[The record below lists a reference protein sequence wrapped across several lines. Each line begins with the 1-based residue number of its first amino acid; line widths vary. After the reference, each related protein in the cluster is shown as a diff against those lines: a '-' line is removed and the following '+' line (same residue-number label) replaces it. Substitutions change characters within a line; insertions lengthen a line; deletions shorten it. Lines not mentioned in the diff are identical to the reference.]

1 MQTLREHG
9 RRILGAW
16 VRFQHTGSPYRL
28 VVAGK
33 IPAIFLGATALL
45 AALITIELR
54 TAAIQSRFLALLAS
68 QFTWQVGPGG
78 SPRIGFPREGP
89 FDVARGYTRIP
100 EFEHQLDRHGYRLAE
115 QSRVSPLLA
124 LSTTIGFSAPV
135 PERAVTGLVIRDRD
149 GQVLYDATARRHRF
163 ERFADIPPV
172 VTQTLGLMED
182 QHLWQPSGRVNPAV
196 DWGRLL
202 RAAVFDAAH
211 HLGFPVAFQGGSTL
225 AIQMEKYRH
234 SEDGRTGSPADKL
247 WQIAA
252 ADLRVFH
259 DGANVR
265 DKQRQIVVDYLNSVP
280 LGGAP
285 GYGEVHGLGEGL
297 RAWFDLD
304 PNTVFPALRHPGHG
318 PKKARALKPVLAL
331 LCAVRAPARLLGSDH
346 DDLARRVA
354 FYERRLARS
363 GVIDATLARRLS
375 HLDLKFATAS
385 PTPVIAFDRRKAAD
399 ATRRQLL
406 QLLGIKSLYDLDKL
420 DLEVQTSIDGQLQAG
435 ATRLFQQLRNSAFV
449 DSTGLR
455 GEHLLASGDPSRVTY
470 TMLLFDRQPDGDVV
484 RLRADNLDQPFDL
497 NSSMRM
503 ELGSTAK
510 LRTLAHY
517 LEIVERLHHELGP
530 KSEEDLAAISEHG
543 DPITAWAAGE
553 LLQNPSMPLDTL
565 LAHSLE
571 REYSANP
578 DEAFFT
584 GGGIHLFR
592 NFDPDDN
599 HRRRTVREAFEHSTN
614 LVFVRVMRDV
624 VRYHEARLPYDA
636 AAVLNDPE
644 NPLRNRML
652 SEAADEESQTFLR
665 RAYRELKGVAP
676 AEIPHRLFGPA
687 PSGRELAAFYFASHR
702 DAPPESLASWLT
714 MMRGTE
720 PDPALATK
728 MTAAYGD
735 TAFSWLDYAYLLRTH
750 PLELWC
756 AAELARDTSATFA
769 DLVERSR
776 DVRADCQQWLFNP
789 RHRAAQDNRLRI
801 RIERDAFDQMTVDW
815 KRLGFPFERLVP
827 SFATAIGSS
836 ADRPEALAK
845 LMGIIVGDG
854 TERPTRFIQKL
865 RFGPGTPYE
874 TVFEPTA
881 IEQPRVMSTSVA
893 RTLKSALA
901 GVVERG
907 TAHRVEGVFQDASGD
922 TLEVGGKTGSGD
934 NRVDAVTKEGF
945 RSHSRAINRTAAFAF
960 YVSDRCY
967 GVVTAS
973 VDGPEAA
980 GYGFTSALPLEMLRR
995 LAPEISARLAGGD

>member
-1 MQTLREHG
+1 MQTLRLADRVD
-9 RRILGAW
+9 RRL
-16 VRFQHTGSPYRL
+16 L
-28 VVAGK
+28 
-33 IPAIFLGATALL
+33 IFLSIVVGMAGIVA
-45 AALITIELR
+45 IELR

-68 QFTWQVGPGG
+68 QFTWQVAPGG

-100 EFEHQLDRHGYRLAE
+100 QFERQLDHHGYRLAE

-149 GQVLYDATARRHRF
+149 GVVLYDATARRHRF
-163 ERFADIPPV
+163 ERFEEIPPV
-172 VTQTLGLMED
+172 VTRTLGMMED
-182 QHLWQPSGRVNPAV
+182 QHLWQANGRVNPAV
-196 DWGRLL
+196 DWGRLA
-202 RAAVFDAAH
+202 RAAVLSTAH
-211 HLGFPVAFQGGSTL
+211 HLGFPVPFQGGSTL

-259 DGANVR
+259 DGADVR
-265 DKQRQIVVDYLNSVP
+265 DKQRQIVLDYLNSVP

-304 PNTVFPALRHPGHG
+304 PNRTFTALRHPGHG

-346 DDLARRVA
+346 DELARRVA
-354 FYERRLARS
+354 FYERRLVTA
-363 GVIDATLARRLS
+363 GVIDGAMAKRLS
-375 HLDLKFATAS
+375 RLQLHFATGT
-385 PTPVIAFDRRKAAD
+385 PPPVIAFDRRKAAD

-406 QLLGIKSLYDLDKL
+406 QLLGLKSLYELDKL
-420 DLEVQTSIDGQLQAG
+420 DLEVQTSIDGRLQAG
-435 ATRLFQQLRNSAFV
+435 ATRLFQQLRDTAFV
-449 DSTGLR
+449 NQTGLR
-455 GEHLLASGDPSRVTY
+455 GQHLLSSGDPSRVTY
-470 TMLLFDRQPDGDVV
+470 TLLLFDRQPGGDVL

-517 LEIVERLHHELGP
+517 LEIVERLHQDLGTKDEAEP
-530 KSEEDLAAISEHG
+530 AATAQHS
-543 DPITAWAAGE
+543 DPITAWAADE
-553 LLQNPSMPLDTL
+553 LARNPGMPLDTL

-571 REYSANP
+571 RVYSASP
-578 DEAFFT
+578 YEAFFT
-584 GGGIHLFR
+584 GGGIHVFR

-599 HRRRTVREAFEHSTN
+599 DRRRTVRDAFEHSTN
-614 LVFVRVMRDV
+614 LVFVRLMRDV

-636 AAVLNDPE
+636 QAVLG
-644 NPLRNRML
+644 NPDDLLRQRML
-652 SEAADEESQTFLR
+652 SEAADEESRVFLR
-665 RAYRELKGVAP
+665 RAYRDLHGVAP
-676 AEIPHRLFGPA
+676 AEIPHHLFGSW
-687 PSGRELAAFYFASHR
+687 PSARQLAAFYFAGHR
-702 DAPPESLASWLT
+702 DASPESLASWLAT
-714 MMRGTE
+714 MRGDET
-720 PDPALATK
+720 DPQLATR
-728 MTAAYGD
+728 MTAAYSD
-735 TAFSWLDYAYLLRTH
+735 SALSWLDYAFLLRVH

-756 AAELARDTSATFA
+756 AAALARDSSASFE
-769 DLVERSR
+769 DLVAQSQY
-776 DVRADCQQWLFNP
+776 VRAECQKWLFDP
-789 RHRAAQDNRLRI
+789 KHRRAQDTRLRI
-801 RIERDAFDQMTVDW
+801 RIERDAFAQMTVDW
-815 KRLGFPFERLVP
+815 QRLGFPFGHLVP
-827 SFATAIGSS
+827 SYATAIGSS
-836 ADRPEALAK
+836 ADRPEALAR

-874 TVFEPTA
+874 TVFEPTPL
-881 IEQPRVMSTSVA
+881 EQPRVMSQSVA

-907 TAHRVEGVFQDASGD
+907 TAHRVEGIFQDASGD

-934 NRVDAVTKEGF
+934 NRVDAVTREGY
-945 RSHSRAINRTAAFAF
+945 RAHSRAINRTATFAF
-960 YVSDRCY
+960 YVGDRCY

-973 VDGPEAA
+973 VSGPAAA

-995 LAPEISARLAGGD
+995 LAPEISTRLGGD